1 MNETALAILAGFPP
15 VFAVI
20 GVGWACRATGL
31 LPDPVWAGVNRLNYR
46 ILLPAVLFVTLS
58 RADFT
63 VENAGALMAASAL
76 SGVALGGLG
85 WLALLGARARSG
97 ERAALIAVVSAWNL
111 FLFLAL
117 AQSVF
122 GAAGAALAPA
132 VLAPGALTAALLA
145 VSAMARSNGKLSWKV
160 LAFDPVLM
168 GAIAGLAA
176 NAAALPENA
185 PALMAPIDILGA
197 GALGVILLA
206 IGGGLRFGA
215 LRGRLGLLVRASV
228 ARAAVSPLIFLAF
241 GLLFGLSGEP
251 LAILVLA
258 GATPAAAFVY
268 AVVREH
274 DGPAEIA
281 AGMITAS
288 AALSALVSPLLTVFA
303 ATL

>member
-1 MNETALAILAGFPP
+1 MSETALAILAGFPP

-20 GVGWACRATGL
+20 AIGWASRASGL
-31 LPDPVWAGVNRLNYR
+31 LPDAVWAGVSRLNYR

-58 RADFT
+58 RADFA

-76 SGVALGGLG
+76 SGIALGGLG

-117 AQSVF
+117 AESVF

-176 NAAALPENA
+176 NAVRLPDIA
-185 PALMAPIDILGA
+185 PSLMAPIDILGA

-206 IGGGLRFGA
+206 IGGGLRFDA
-215 LRGRLGLLVRASV
+215 LQGRLELLLRASA
-228 ARAAVSPLIFLAF
+228 ARAAVSPLIFLGF
-241 GLLFGLSGEP
+241 GLLFGLSGEA

-274 DGPAEIA
+274 EGPAEIA

-288 AALSALVSPLLTVFA
+288 AALSAIVSPILTVFA